1 MINAQAVLTCMDT
14 VWIQSLY
21 LKEEEVVV
29 VLGMLKHGF
38 YYFSCFIV

>member
-14 VWIQSLY
+14 VLKSLY
-21 LKEEEVVV
+21 LKEEEVV